1 MIKCPLCQSEI
12 LVENV
17 NIQTDVARCH
27 KCDNIFKIS
36 EVISIYDEKPFNID
50 SPPKG
55 AWIIKDIDQIKIGA
69 TTRSGFAFFLV
80 PFMIVWSGGAIGGI
94 YVTQIMEG
102 KFELFQS
109 LIGIPFILGA
119 ILFWS
124 ITFMTIWGKVEITF
138 DKTGGTAFTGVGKF
152 GIKKTFRWDEVD
164 QIIERR
170 SKWNNNNNN
179 QTAITLEGAKRIT
192 FGTGLNDNRKY
203 YLLRSLQVYQNKIKN
218 RRGL

>member
-1 MIKCPLCQSEI
+1 MIKCPLCQTEI

-17 NIQTDVARCH
+17 NIQTDIARCH
-27 KCDNIFKIS
+27 KCENIFKIS
-36 EVISIYDEKPFNID
+36 EVISIYDDKPFNID

-55 AWIIKDIDQIKIGA
+55 AWIIKDIDQVKIGA

-124 ITFMTIWGKVEITF
+124 ITLMTIWGKVEVTF
-138 DKTGGTAFTGVGKF
+138 DKLGGTAFTGVGKF
-152 GIKKTFRWDEVD
+152 GIKKQFRWDEVD

-170 SKWNNNNNN
+170 SKWNNKENN
-179 QTAITLEGAKRIT
+179 QTAITMQGATRIS
-192 FGTGLNDNRKY
+192 FGSGLSDSRKY
-203 YLLRSLQVYQNKIKN
+203 YLMRSLQVYQNKIKN